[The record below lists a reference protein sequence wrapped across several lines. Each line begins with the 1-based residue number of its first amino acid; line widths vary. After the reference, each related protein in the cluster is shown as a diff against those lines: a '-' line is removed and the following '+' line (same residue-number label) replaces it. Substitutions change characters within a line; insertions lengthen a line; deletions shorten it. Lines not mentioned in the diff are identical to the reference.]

1 MVGSVVTS
9 FAGAFAFVKSQ
20 NVTMPLKNLCGKNAG
35 VGMLYVRGPR
45 AFANQPGTHGGGARG
60 AQGVGS
66 PGGQVGEG
74 LGLPR
79 SEQLPP
85 APDNPHYLDTCPTQ
99 PCGFGASYGD
109 INISFQIKRAP
120 DPPPRQGRQVI

>member
-1 MVGSVVTS
+1 MVGSAVTS

-20 NVTMPLKNLCGKNAG
+20 NVTMPLKNLCGKSSG

-66 PGGQVGEG
+66 PGGQEGRAQALGGLSSHPRLRIIPIIWTLAPRNYAG
-74 LGLPR
+74 LGPLMMI
-79 SEQLPP
+79 ST
-85 APDNPHYLDTCPTQ
+85 YL
-99 PCGFGASYGD
+99 S
-109 INISFQIKRAP
+109 R
-120 DPPPRQGRQVI
+120 